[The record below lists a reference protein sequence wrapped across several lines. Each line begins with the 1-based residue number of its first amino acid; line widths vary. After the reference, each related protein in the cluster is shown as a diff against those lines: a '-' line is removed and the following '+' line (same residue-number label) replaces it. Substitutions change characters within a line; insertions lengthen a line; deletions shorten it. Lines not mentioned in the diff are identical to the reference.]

1 MGVDKKLTPVSA
13 DAVPWLEE
21 EVRQTKALVH
31 KLQQQVE
38 QTTNQA
44 WVLSQGLR
52 KAEDLLAAMSAQS
65 AAMPQLQ
72 DEVRQLKEQVGR
84 LHERLLA
91 SQGRMEETVRAQQT
105 GMEREREE
113 RSATMRRLEATEKL
127 TQSYEGRVLAME
139 EGQRR
144 IRDDIALLQKRAV
157 ELDKSV
163 EDAVGKTARHGES
176 VKRLEQE
183 SSRVH
188 AELDALAKQ
197 DSAISERLQL
207 FGEQARRTEEQVS
220 IVSADRVTRQD
231 FAEAQAQWRGEQQR
245 LADRLKAM
253 EQTLDEVRQRA
264 EDQGRALELLESKA
278 ATQMERVTL
287 FQQQI
292 RDHRQQ
298 VAEFLRKLAQFEER
312 QKRRQLAALEQELK
326 EIKQRDLKLGE

>member
-1 MGVDKKLTPVSA
+1 MGVDKKVTALPP

-21 EVRQTKALVH
+21 EVRQAKALVH

-44 WVLSQGLR
+44 WVLSQGLQ
-52 KAEDLLAAMSAQS
+52 KAEDVLAAVSAQLV
-65 AAMPQLQ
+65 ALPQVQ

-84 LHERLLA
+84 LHERFLA
-91 SQGRMEETVRAQQT
+91 SQGRMEETVRQQQT
-105 GMEREREE
+105 AMEREREE
-113 RSATMRRLEATEKL
+113 RSASLRRFEGIEKL

-144 IRDDIALLQKRAV
+144 VRDDIALLQKRAI
-157 ELDKSV
+157 ELDKGLDDV
-163 EDAVGKTARHGES
+163 AGKVARHGEA

-183 SSRVH
+183 SGRVH

-197 DSAISERLQL
+197 DSALSERVGLY
-207 FGEQARRTEEQVS
+207 GEQARRTEEQVGV
-220 IVSADRVTRQD
+220 IGADRVVRQE
-231 FAEAQAQWRGEQQR
+231 FADVQTHSRGEQQR
-245 LADRLKAM
+245 LSERLKAL
-253 EQTLDEVRQRA
+253 EQTLDEMRQRA
-264 EDQGRALELLESKA
+264 EDQSRALELAESKG

-287 FQQQI
+287 FHQQI

-298 VAEFLRKLAQFEER
+298 VAEFLRKLTQFEER
-312 QKRRQLAALEQELK
+312 QKRRQLASLEQELK

>member
-1 MGVDKKLTPVSA
+1 MGVDKKVTPPPA

-21 EVRQTKALVH
+21 EMRQAKALVH

-38 QTTNQA
+38 QTNNQA
-44 WVLSQGLR
+44 WVLSQGLQ
-52 KAEDLLAAMSAQS
+52 KAEDLLATMSAQFV
-65 AAMPQLQ
+65 ALPQLQ

-91 SQGRMEETVRAQQT
+91 SQGRMEETVRQQQT
-105 GMEREREE
+105 AMEREREE
-113 RSATMRRLEATEKL
+113 RSAFLRRVEGTEKL
-127 TQSYEGRVLAME
+127 TQSYEGRVLAIE

-144 IRDDIALLQKRAV
+144 VRDDISLLQKRAV
-157 ELDKSV
+157 ELDKGLDEV
-163 EDAVGKTARHGES
+163 AGKAARHGEA

-197 DSAISERLQL
+197 DSALSERLGL
-207 FGEQARRTEEQVS
+207 YGEQARRTEEQVAV
-220 IVSADRVTRQD
+220 IGADRVVRQE
-231 FAEAQAQWRGEQQR
+231 FADAQTHWRGEQQR
-245 LADRLKAM
+245 LGDRLKAM
-253 EQTLDEVRQRA
+253 DQTLDEVRQRV
-264 EDQGRALELLESKA
+264 EDQGRALELLENKA

-298 VAEFLRKLAQFEER
+298 VAEFLRKLTQFEER
-312 QKRRQLAALEQELK
+312 QKRRQLASLEQELK

>member
-1 MGVDKKLTPVSA
+1 MGVDKKVTALPP

-21 EVRQTKALVH
+21 EVRQAKALVH

-44 WVLSQGLR
+44 WVLSQGLQ
-52 KAEDLLAAMSAQS
+52 KAEDVLAAVSAQLV
-65 AAMPQLQ
+65 ALPQVQ

-84 LHERLLA
+84 LHERFLA
-91 SQGRMEETVRAQQT
+91 SQGRMEETVRQQQT
-105 GMEREREE
+105 AMEREREE
-113 RSATMRRLEATEKL
+113 RSASLRRFEGIEKL

-157 ELDKSV
+157 DLDKGLDEV
-163 EDAVGKTARHGES
+163 AGKVARHGEA

-183 SSRVH
+183 SGRVH

-197 DSAISERLQL
+197 DSALSERLGL
-207 FGEQARRTEEQVS
+207 YGEQARRTEEQLAA
-220 IVSADRVTRQD
+220 VSADRVVRQE
-231 FAEAQAQWRGEQQR
+231 FADAQTHSRGEQQR
-245 LADRLKAM
+245 LSERLKAL
-253 EQTLDEVRQRA
+253 EQTLDEMRQRA
-264 EDQGRALELLESKA
+264 EDQGRALELAESKA

-298 VAEFLRKLAQFEER
+298 VGEFLRKLTQFEER
-312 QKRRQLAALEQELK
+312 QKRRQLASLEQELK
-326 EIKQRDLKLGE
+326 EIKQRDHKLGE

>member
-1 MGVDKKLTPVSA
+1 MGIDKKVTPPSPGA
-13 DAVPWLEE
+13 LPWLEE
-21 EVRQTKALVH
+21 EMRQAKALVH
-31 KLQQQVE
+31 KLQQQTE
-38 QTTNQA
+38 QTGNQA
-44 WVLSQGLR
+44 WVLSQGLQ
-52 KAEDLLAAMSAQS
+52 KAEDLLATMSAQV
-65 AAMPQLQ
+65 AAVPQLQ

-91 SQGRMEETVRAQQT
+91 SHGRTEETVRQQQMA
-105 GMEREREE
+105 MEREREE
-113 RSATMRRLEATEKL
+113 RGATTRRLETAEKL
-127 TQSYEGRVLAME
+127 AQSYEGRVLATE

-144 IRDDIALLQKRAV
+144 IRDDISLLQKRAV
-157 ELDKSV
+157 ELDKGV
-163 EDAVGKTARHGES
+163 DEVAGKTARHGEA

-197 DSAISERLQL
+197 DSALSERLQL

-220 IVSADRVTRQD
+220 VIGADRVVRQE
-231 FAEAQAQWRGEQQR
+231 FADAQTHWRGEQQR
-245 LADRLKAM
+245 LSDRLKAM

-292 RDHRQQ
+292 RDQRQQ
-298 VAEFLRKLAQFEER
+298 VAEFLRKLTQFEER
-312 QKRRQLAALEQELK
+312 QKRRQLASLEQELK

>member
-1 MGVDKKLTPVSA
+1 VSVDKRVTPSPP

-21 EVRQTKALVH
+21 EVRQAKALVH

-44 WVLSQGLR
+44 WVLSQGLQ
-52 KAEDLLAAMSAQS
+52 KAEDVLTAVSAQLVVL
-65 AAMPQLQ
+65 PQVQ

-91 SQGRMEETVRAQQT
+91 GQGRMEETVRQQQT
-105 GMEREREE
+105 AMEREREE
-113 RSATMRRLEATEKL
+113 RSASLRRFEGIEKL
-127 TQSYEGRVLAME
+127 TQSYEGRVLAIE

-144 IRDDIALLQKRAV
+144 LRDDIALLQKRAV
-157 ELDKSV
+157 ELDKGLDEV
-163 EDAVGKTARHGES
+163 TGKAARHGEA

-197 DSAISERLQL
+197 DSALSERLQL
-207 FGEQARRTEEQVS
+207 YGEQVRRTEEQVTV
-220 IVSADRVTRQD
+220 IGADRVLRQE
-231 FAEAQAQWRGEQQR
+231 FADADTHWRGEQQR
-245 LADRLKAM
+245 LADRLKVL
-253 EQTLDEVRQRA
+253 EQTLGEIRQRA
-264 EDQGRALELLESKA
+264 EDQSRALELLENKA
-278 ATQMERVTL
+278 STQMERVSL

-298 VAEFLRKLAQFEER
+298 VAEFLRKLTQFEER
-312 QKRRQLAALEQELK
+312 QKRRQLASLEQELK

>member
-1 MGVDKKLTPVSA
+1 MSVDKKVTPPSV

-21 EVRQTKALVH
+21 EVRQAKALVH

-44 WVLSQGLR
+44 WVLSQGLQ
-52 KAEDLLAAMSAQS
+52 KAEDILATMSAQLVTL
-65 AAMPQLQ
+65 PQLQ

-91 SQGRMEETVRAQQT
+91 SQGRMEETVRQQQT
-105 GMEREREE
+105 AMEREREE
-113 RSATMRRLEATEKL
+113 RGATTRRLDAAEKL
-127 TQSYEGRVLAME
+127 TQSYEGRVLAIE

-144 IRDDIALLQKRAV
+144 LRDDTSLLQKRAA
-157 ELDKSV
+157 ELDKGV
-163 EDAVGKTARHGES
+163 EEVAGKTARHSET

-183 SSRVH
+183 SGRVH

-197 DSAISERLQL
+197 DSALSERLQL
-207 FGEQARRTEEQVS
+207 LGEQARRTEEQVAV
-220 IVSADRVTRQD
+220 IGADRVVRQE
-231 FAEAQAQWRGEQQR
+231 FADAETHRRGEQQR
-245 LADRLKAM
+245 LADRLKGL
-253 EQTLDEVRQRA
+253 EQTLGEIRQRA
-264 EDQGRALELLESKA
+264 EDQGRALELLETKA
-278 ATQMERVTL
+278 STQMERVTL

-312 QKRRQLAALEQELK
+312 QKRRQLASLEQELK

>member
-1 MGVDKKLTPVSA
+1 MGVDKRTTAPP

-21 EVRQTKALVH
+21 EMRQAKALVH
-31 KLQQQVE
+31 KLQQQTE

-44 WVLSQGLR
+44 WVLSQGLQ
-52 KAEDLLAAMSAQS
+52 KAEDALSGMSAQLV
-65 AAMPQLQ
+65 ALPQLQ
-72 DEVRQLKEQVGR
+72 DDVRQLKEQVGR

-91 SQGRMEETVRAQQT
+91 GQGRMEETVRQQQT
-105 GMEREREE
+105 AMEREREE
-113 RSATMRRLEATEKL
+113 RSVSLRRVEGTEKL
-127 TQSYEGRVLAME
+127 TQSYEGRVLAIE

-144 IRDDIALLQKRAV
+144 IRDDVSLLQKRAV
-157 ELDKSV
+157 ELDKGV
-163 EDAVGKTARHGES
+163 DEVTGKAARHGEA

-197 DSAISERLQL
+197 DSALSDRLQL
-207 FGEQARRTEEQVS
+207 LGEQARRTEEQVAV
-220 IVSADRVTRQD
+220 IGADRVVRQE
-231 FAEAQAQWRGEQQR
+231 FADALTHWRGEQQR
-245 LADRLKAM
+245 LGDRIKTL
-253 EQTLDEVRQRA
+253 EQTLDEIRQRA
-264 EDQGRALELLESKA
+264 EDQARALELLENKA
-278 ATQMERVTL
+278 STQMERVGL

-298 VAEFLRKLAQFEER
+298 VTEFLRKLTQFEER

>member
-1 MGVDKKLTPVSA
+1 MSVDKKVTPPSG

-21 EVRQTKALVH
+21 EVRQAKALVH

-38 QTTNQA
+38 QTNNQA
-44 WVLSQGLR
+44 WVLSQGLQ
-52 KAEDLLAAMSAQS
+52 KAEDLLSSMAAQLVAL
-65 AAMPQLQ
+65 PQVQ
-72 DEVRQLKEQVGR
+72 DEVRQLKEQLGR

-91 SQGRMEETVRAQQT
+91 SQGRMEEAVRQQQMA
-105 GMEREREE
+105 MEREREE
-113 RSATMRRLEATEKL
+113 RSATMRRLEGAEKL

-144 IRDDIALLQKRAV
+144 LRDDISLLQKRAV
-157 ELDKSV
+157 ELDKGLEEV
-163 EDAVGKTARHGES
+163 AGKAARHGEA

-183 SSRVH
+183 SSRIH
-188 AELDALAKQ
+188 AELDTLAKQ
-197 DSAISERLQL
+197 DSALSERVQL
-207 FGEQARRTEEQVS
+207 YGEQARRTEEQVAS
-220 IVSADRVTRQD
+220 IGADRVVRQE
-231 FAEAQAQWRGEQQR
+231 FADAQTHWRGEQQR
-245 LADRLKAM
+245 LADRLKAL
-253 EQTLDEVRQRA
+253 EQTADEIRQRA

-298 VAEFLRKLAQFEER
+298 VVEFLRKLTQFEER
-312 QKRRQLAALEQELK
+312 QKRRQLASLEQELK

>member
-1 MGVDKKLTPVSA
+1 MGVDKKVTAMPP

-21 EVRQTKALVH
+21 EVRQAKALVH

-44 WVLSQGLR
+44 WVLSQGLQ
-52 KAEDLLAAMSAQS
+52 KAEDVLAAVSAQLV
-65 AAMPQLQ
+65 ALPQVQ

-91 SQGRMEETVRAQQT
+91 SQGRMEETVRQQQT
-105 GMEREREE
+105 AMEREREE
-113 RSATMRRLEATEKL
+113 RSASLRRFEGTEKL
-127 TQSYEGRVLAME
+127 TQSYEGRVLAIE

-144 IRDDIALLQKRAV
+144 VRDDIALLQKRAV
-157 ELDKSV
+157 ELDKGLDEV
-163 EDAVGKTARHGES
+163 AGKVARHGEA

-183 SSRVH
+183 SGRVH

-197 DSAISERLQL
+197 DSALSERLGL
-207 FGEQARRTEEQVS
+207 YGEQARRTEEQVGV
-220 IVSADRVTRQD
+220 IGADRVVRQE
-231 FAEAQAQWRGEQQR
+231 FADAQTHSRGEQQR
-245 LADRLKAM
+245 LSERLKAL
-253 EQTLDEVRQRA
+253 EQTLDEMRQRA

-298 VAEFLRKLAQFEER
+298 VGEFLRKLTQFEER
-312 QKRRQLAALEQELK
+312 QKRRQLASLEQELK

>member
-1 MGVDKKLTPVSA
+1 MGVDKKVTALPP

-21 EVRQTKALVH
+21 EVRQAKALVH

-44 WVLSQGLR
+44 WVLSQGLQ
-52 KAEDLLAAMSAQS
+52 KAEDVLAAVSAQLV
-65 AAMPQLQ
+65 ALPQVQ

-84 LHERLLA
+84 LHERFLA
-91 SQGRMEETVRAQQT
+91 SQGRMEETVRQQQT
-105 GMEREREE
+105 AMEREREE
-113 RSATMRRLEATEKL
+113 RSASLRRFEGIEKL

-144 IRDDIALLQKRAV
+144 VRDDIALLQKRAV
-157 ELDKSV
+157 ELDKGLDEV
-163 EDAVGKTARHGES
+163 AGKVARHGEA

-183 SSRVH
+183 SGRVH

-197 DSAISERLQL
+197 DSALSERVGLY
-207 FGEQARRTEEQVS
+207 GEQARRTEEQVGV
-220 IVSADRVTRQD
+220 IGADRVVRQE
-231 FAEAQAQWRGEQQR
+231 FADAQTHSRGEQQR
-245 LADRLKAM
+245 LSERLKAL
-253 EQTLDEVRQRA
+253 EQTLDEMRQRA
-264 EDQGRALELLESKA
+264 EDQSRALELAESKA

-298 VAEFLRKLAQFEER
+298 VGEFVRKLTQFEER
-312 QKRRQLAALEQELK
+312 QKRRQLASLEQELK

>member
-1 MGVDKKLTPVSA
+1 MGVDKKVTALPP

-21 EVRQTKALVH
+21 EVRQAKALVH

-44 WVLSQGLR
+44 WVLSQGLQ
-52 KAEDLLAAMSAQS
+52 KAEDVLAAVSAQLVVL
-65 AAMPQLQ
+65 PQVQ

-84 LHERLLA
+84 LHERFLA
-91 SQGRMEETVRAQQT
+91 SQGRMEETVRQQQT
-105 GMEREREE
+105 AMEREREE
-113 RSATMRRLEATEKL
+113 RSASLRRFEGTEKL

-144 IRDDIALLQKRAV
+144 VRDDIALLQKRAV
-157 ELDKSV
+157 ELDKGLDEV
-163 EDAVGKTARHGES
+163 AGKVARHGEA

-183 SSRVH
+183 SGRVH

-197 DSAISERLQL
+197 DSALSERVGLY
-207 FGEQARRTEEQVS
+207 GEQARRTEEQVAA
-220 IVSADRVTRQD
+220 VAADRVVRQE
-231 FAEAQAQWRGEQQR
+231 FADAQTHSRGEQQR
-245 LADRLKAM
+245 LSERLKAL
-253 EQTLDEVRQRA
+253 EQTLDEMRQRA
-264 EDQGRALELLESKA
+264 EDQGRALELAESKA

-298 VAEFLRKLAQFEER
+298 VAEFLRKLTQFEER
-312 QKRRQLAALEQELK
+312 QKRRQLASLEQELK